1 MVRWGWPIG
10 NWQRKATDSCFFDR
24 ERGYVGTW
32 TVTVEEVARLGR
44 SGELESSFKKND
56 STQ

>member
-1 MVRWGWPIG
+1 MVRWGWRIE
-10 NWQRKATDSCFFDR
+10 NWQRKATDCFFDR

-32 TVTVEEVARLGR
+32 TGTVEEVARLGR
-44 SGELESSFKKND
+44 SGELESSFKND